1 MAEKDSPLRRE
12 LIELIESGRY
22 LLIGAQA
29 LIRYTAPRFTD
40 DIDYLVGP
48 RAFSRIRKWLK
59 DHAEAVSHSDEGEA
73 IRSESLAVDVVNA
86 RNNPVRSAVLKAES
100 GVPSPEALA
109 ACKYV
114 AMTNPTRG
122 RSARLQDAADFS
134 KLVLREGFDR
144 SRLLSFM
151 VARYEPQRGAVAK
164 LLDDLVSGRP
174 VEL

>member
-12 LIELIESGRY
+12 LVELIESARH

-29 LIRYTAPRFTD
+29 LMQYTPPRFTD
-40 DIDYLVGP
+40 DVDYLVGP
-48 RAFSRIRKWLK
+48 KSFARIRKWLRA
-59 DHAEAVSHSDEGEA
+59 HEPEGAHVDEGEA
-73 IRSESLAVDVVNA
+73 IRAEGLAVDIVNA
-86 RNNPVRSAVLKAES
+86 RHNPVLSAVLKAES

-114 AMTNPTRG
+114 AMTNLTRG

-134 KLVLREGFDR
+134 KLVLRDAFNRKKLIGY
-144 SRLLSFM
+144 M
-151 VARYEPQRGAVAK
+151 VDRYEQEHAAIEK
-164 LLDDLVSGRP
+164 LIDDLAAGRP